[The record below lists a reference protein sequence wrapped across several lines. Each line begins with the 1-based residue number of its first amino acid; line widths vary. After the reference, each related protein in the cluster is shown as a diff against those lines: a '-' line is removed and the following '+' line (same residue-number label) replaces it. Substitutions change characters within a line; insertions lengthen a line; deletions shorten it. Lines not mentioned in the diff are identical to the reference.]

1 MPHITL
7 HVFRMSNNTEQFLV
21 DLESLLSVD
30 EEKRYEKFIFMVSEY
45 ERSNYLYLLSI
56 PEFDEIHNKLLNVL
70 LPNDPGR

>member
-1 MPHITL
+1 
-7 HVFRMSNNTEQFLV
+7 MSNNTEQFLV